1 MFRWGGGG
9 GGGDDGGVTDS
20 DLSSTIFNLEKMS
33 KRIDFFF
40 ALSLGDENEKCAEFK
55 SEGTEKPARVLLCP
69 ALLSW
74 DCWGE

>member
-40 ALSLGDENEKCAEFK
+40 FALSLGDENEKCAEMC
-55 SEGTEKPARVLLCP
+55 RI
-69 ALLSW
+69 
-74 DCWGE
+74 